1 MRSISV
7 GFLNLVEKQV
17 FEQRFSFPSKIVAK
31 MCELEEGLTCACLAE
46 LVNKYNKQK
55 DFMVR
60 QHASSLQ
67 AREYNKIFDRKFS
80 HNFLPDYTLKF
91 DEMICSHFCT
101 VV

>member
-46 LVNKYNKQK
+46 LVNIYNKQK

-60 QHASSLQ
+60 QHALLLCRQ
-67 AREYNKIFDRKFS
+67 GKKR
-80 HNFLPDYTLKF
+80 
-91 DEMICSHFCT
+91 
-101 VV
+101 VQ